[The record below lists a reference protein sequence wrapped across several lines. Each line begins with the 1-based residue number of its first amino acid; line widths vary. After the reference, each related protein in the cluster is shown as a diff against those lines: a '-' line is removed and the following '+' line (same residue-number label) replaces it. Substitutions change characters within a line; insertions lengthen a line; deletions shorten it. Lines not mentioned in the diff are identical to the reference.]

1 MSPQPLPSLSG
12 FNPIMSR
19 RVLFGGA
26 TAVAAAGVLS
36 ACGSSSSK
44 TEHKASETPFYE
56 INEQDASKLKQGGT
70 LNLSTY
76 SLGPDFNRFSQN
88 GSSTSVSETM
98 GVIAGA
104 GIWRSTFK
112 GEDELDPNYCL
123 GFEAKEV
130 DGKITAEVRL
140 NPKAVFN
147 DGTPMDVKAVQACW
161 KVYSAVT
168 DNPYHITD
176 NQMWQQVE
184 SIEAVDGDD
193 RHVKVTMKTP
203 YYPSEGLCAFAIHP
217 ALEDVNLFN
226 DGFVDKPLDQYW
238 AGPFKIGEWNSS
250 QKVLTLVK
258 NDKWWGEKPVLDRI
272 IWRQMD
278 SDAIRASFKNG
289 ELDAFT
295 FVGATSY
302 NAVKGQAGTEIRQSQ
317 NTNVNIIQ
325 LNPKRIEDLA
335 LRRAILAAVDR
346 EQIAKAYFSQLGWTE
361 PLPGSIIAMPFQK
374 GYQNNYEGESGA
386 QAAAKILEAAGYSKS
401 GDYYAKGGK
410 TASFALT
417 SFGSEAVYQAVYQIL
432 EQQLKSAGIRLT
444 SDNQPQSNSNS
455 VLGQKSYEAIFTGW
469 GVLPD
474 LASSAPY
481 FFTTEVFGVGDPEVD
496 KLIEKLQNTENEDER
511 IKIANEAEK
520 LYYEKVAVYLPYGNG
535 PMYAAV
541 KAKVAN
547 YGPSLFKQSYTSADY
562 WVNVGWQE

>member
-1 MSPQPLPSLSG
+1 MKSMSV
-12 FNPIMSR
+12 SR
-19 RVLFGGA
+19 RTLLTG
-26 TAVAAAGVLS
+26 TVALGTVGLLA
-36 ACGSSSSK
+36 ACGSSKEKVGGSAANNAEDILKNLQVNKQDRSS
-44 TEHKASETPFYE
+44 
-56 INEQDASKLKQGGT
+56 LKQGGT
-70 LNLSTY
+70 LTLAATA
-76 SLGPDFNRFSQN
+76 LGPNFNLQTQSGYTASNLDALAPCNLAAVMGFYTMSPDGESTLNNDFCTEHKTETVN
-88 GSSTSVSETM
+88 GVQ
-98 GVIAGA
+98 IA
-104 GIWRSTFK
+104 TFK
-112 GEDELDPNYCL
+112 
-123 GFEAKEV
+123 
-130 DGKITAEVRL
+130 I

-161 KVYSAVT
+161 KVYSAAS
-168 DNPYHITD
+168 DNPYHIID
-176 NQMWQQVE
+176 NAMWQQVE
-184 SIEAVDGDD
+184 SIEAVDGDNY
-193 RHVKVTMKTP
+193 HVKVTMKTP
-203 YYPSEGLCAFAIHP
+203 YYPSEGLCAYAIHP
-217 ALEDVNLFN
+217 ALVDTALFN

-258 NDKWWGEKPVLDRI
+258 NDKWWGTPALLDRI

-496 KLIEKLQNTENEDER
+496 KLIEKLQNTENDGER

>member
-1 MSPQPLPSLSG
+1 M
-12 FNPIMSR
+12 
-19 RVLFGGA
+19 
-26 TAVAAAGVLS
+26 
-36 ACGSSSSK
+36 
-44 TEHKASETPFYE
+44 
-56 INEQDASKLKQGGT
+56 
-70 LNLSTY
+70 
-76 SLGPDFNRFSQN
+76 
-88 GSSTSVSETM
+88 
-98 GVIAGA
+98 
-104 GIWRSTFK
+104 
-112 GEDELDPNYCL
+112 
-123 GFEAKEV
+123 
-130 DGKITAEVRL
+130 
-140 NPKAVFN
+140 
-147 DGTPMDVKAVQACW
+147 
-161 KVYSAVT
+161 
-168 DNPYHITD
+168 
-176 NQMWQQVE
+176 
-184 SIEAVDGDD
+184 
-193 RHVKVTMKTP
+193 
-203 YYPSEGLCAFAIHP
+203 
-217 ALEDVNLFN
+217 
-226 DGFVDKPLDQYW
+226 
-238 AGPFKIGEWNSS
+238 
-250 QKVLTLVK
+250 LTLVK

-278 SDAIRASFKNG
+278 SEAIRASFKNG

-374 GYQNNYEGESGA
+374 GYQNNYAGDTGA
-386 QAAAKILEAAGYSKS
+386 QAAGKILEAAGYSKS
-401 GDYYAKGGK
+401 GDYYAKNGK
-410 TASFALT
+410 VAGFALT

-432 EQQLKSAGIRLT
+432 EQQLKSAGIRL
-444 SDNQPQSNSNS
+444 SADNQPQSNSNS

-496 KLIEKLQNTENEDER
+496 KLIEKLQNTENADER

-520 LYYEKVAVYLPYGNG
+520 LYYEKVAVYLPYANG

>member
-1 MSPQPLPSLSG
+1 
-12 FNPIMSR
+12 
-19 RVLFGGA
+19 
-26 TAVAAAGVLS
+26 
-36 ACGSSSSK
+36 
-44 TEHKASETPFYE
+44 
-56 INEQDASKLKQGGT
+56 
-70 LNLSTY
+70 
-76 SLGPDFNRFSQN
+76 
-88 GSSTSVSETM
+88 
-98 GVIAGA
+98 
-104 GIWRSTFK
+104 
-112 GEDELDPNYCL
+112 
-123 GFEAKEV
+123 
-130 DGKITAEVRL
+130 
-140 NPKAVFN
+140 
-147 DGTPMDVKAVQACW
+147 
-161 KVYSAVT
+161 
-168 DNPYHITD
+168 
-176 NQMWQQVE
+176 
-184 SIEAVDGDD
+184 
-193 RHVKVTMKTP
+193 MKTP

-258 NDKWWGEKPVLDRI
+258 NDKWWGTPALLDRI

-496 KLIEKLQNTENEDER
+496 KLIEKLQNTENDGER

>member
-1 MSPQPLPSLSG
+1 MSPHPIPSLSG

-56 INEQDASKLKQGGT
+56 INEQDPSKLKQGGT

-98 GVIAGA
+98 GIIAGA

-496 KLIEKLQNTENEDER
+496 KLIEKLQNTENDGER

>member
-1 MSPQPLPSLSG
+1 
-12 FNPIMSR
+12 
-19 RVLFGGA
+19 
-26 TAVAAAGVLS
+26 
-36 ACGSSSSK
+36 
-44 TEHKASETPFYE
+44 
-56 INEQDASKLKQGGT
+56 
-70 LNLSTY
+70 
-76 SLGPDFNRFSQN
+76 
-88 GSSTSVSETM
+88 
-98 GVIAGA
+98 
-104 GIWRSTFK
+104 
-112 GEDELDPNYCL
+112 
-123 GFEAKEV
+123 
-130 DGKITAEVRL
+130 
-140 NPKAVFN
+140 
-147 DGTPMDVKAVQACW
+147 
-161 KVYSAVT
+161 
-168 DNPYHITD
+168 
-176 NQMWQQVE
+176 MWQQVE
-184 SIEAVDGDD
+184 SIEAVDGDNF
-193 RHVKVTMKTP
+193 HVKVTMKTP
-203 YYPSEGLCAFAIHP
+203 YYPSEGLCALAIHP
-217 ALEDVNLFN
+217 ALEDTALFN

-250 QKVLTLVK
+250 QKVLTLVA
-258 NDKWWGEKPVLDRI
+258 NDKWWGEKPVLERI
-272 IWRQMD
+272 VWRQMD
-278 SDAIRASFKNG
+278 SEAIRAGFKNG

-374 GYQNNYEGESGA
+374 GYQNNYAGDTG
-386 QAAAKILEAAGYSKS
+386 AAAAGKILEAAGYSKS
-401 GDYYAKGGK
+401 GDYYAKNGK
-410 TASFALT
+410 VAGFALT

-432 EQQLKSAGIRLT
+432 EQQLKSAGIRL
-444 SDNQPQSNSNS
+444 SADNQPQSNSNS

-481 FFTTEVFGVGDPEVD
+481 FFTSDVFGVGDPEVD
-496 KLIEKLQNTENEDER
+496 KLIEKLQNTEKEDER
-511 IKIANEAEK
+511 IKVANEAEK
-520 LYYEKVAVYLPYGNG
+520 LYYEKVAVYLPYANG

>member
-1 MSPQPLPSLSG
+1 M
-12 FNPIMSR
+12 
-19 RVLFGGA
+19 
-26 TAVAAAGVLS
+26 
-36 ACGSSSSK
+36 
-44 TEHKASETPFYE
+44 
-56 INEQDASKLKQGGT
+56 DA
-70 LNLSTY
+70 
-76 SLGPDFNRFSQN
+76 P
-88 GSSTSVSETM
+88 
-98 GVIAGA
+98 
-104 GIWRSTFK
+104 
-112 GEDELDPNYCL
+112 
-123 GFEAKEV
+123 
-130 DGKITAEVRL
+130 
-140 NPKAVFN
+140 
-147 DGTPMDVKAVQACW
+147 
-161 KVYSAVT
+161 
-168 DNPYHITD
+168 
-176 NQMWQQVE
+176 
-184 SIEAVDGDD
+184 
-193 RHVKVTMKTP
+193 
-203 YYPSEGLCAFAIHP
+203 HP
-217 ALEDVNLFN
+217 E
-226 DGFVDKPLDQYW
+226 YW
-238 AGPFKIGEWNSS
+238 AGPF
-250 QKVLTLVK
+250 TLADKGWDSTAKTFSVVP
-258 NDKWWGEKPVLDRI
+258 NDKWWGTPALLDRI

-335 LRRAILAAVDR
+335 LRRAILASVDR

-386 QAAAKILEAAGYSKS
+386 QAAAKILETAGYSKS

-410 TASFALT
+410 TASFAMT

-496 KLIEKLQNTENEDER
+496 KLIEKLQNTENDGER

>member
-1 MSPQPLPSLSG
+1 MSPQPIPSLSG

-36 ACGSSSSK
+36 ACGSSSPK

-98 GVIAGA
+98 GIIAGA

-258 NDKWWGEKPVLDRI
+258 NDKWWGTPALLDRI

-496 KLIEKLQNTENEDER
+496 KLIEKLQNTENDGER

-520 LYYEKVAVYLPYGNG
+520 LYYEKVAVYLPDVRRCEGKG
-535 PMYAAV
+535 CELRSVPVQAE
-541 KAKVAN
+541 
-547 YGPSLFKQSYTSADY
+547 LHQR
-562 WVNVGWQE
+562 

>member
-1 MSPQPLPSLSG
+1 MTTFTL
-12 FNPIMSR
+12 NR
-19 RVLFGGA
+19 RALLTG
-26 TAVAAAGVLS
+26 TVALGTVGLLA
-36 ACGSSSSK
+36 ACGGNSSK
-44 TEHKASETPFYE
+44 TETSALSAGDDLSKAVSYNEKDRSALKDGGELRLSADGIGPNFNILNTNGYTAGNLNIQAAINSAFTGGFYADFRGE
-56 INEQDASKLKQGGT
+56 SHMNEDYVTEYKAQTVD
-70 LNLSTY
+70 
-76 SLGPDFNRFSQN
+76 
-88 GSSTSVSETM
+88 
-98 GVIAGA
+98 GVQTV
-104 GIWRSTFK
+104 TFK
-112 GEDELDPNYCL
+112 
-123 GFEAKEV
+123 
-130 DGKITAEVRL
+130 I
-140 NPKAVFN
+140 NPKAAFN

-258 NDKWWGEKPVLDRI
+258 NDKWWGTPALLDRI

-410 TASFALT
+410 TASFAMT

>member
-1 MSPQPLPSLSG
+1 MKSMSV
-12 FNPIMSR
+12 SR
-19 RVLFGGA
+19 RTLLTG
-26 TAVAAAGVLS
+26 TVALGTVGLLA
-36 ACGSSSSK
+36 ACGSSSKEKVGGSAANNAEDILK
-44 TEHKASETPFYE
+44 NLQVNK
-56 INEQDASKLKQGGT
+56 QDRSSLKQGGT
-70 LNLSTY
+70 LTLAATA
-76 SLGPDFNRFSQN
+76 LGPNFNLQTQS
-88 GSSTSVSETM
+88 GYTSSNLDALAPCNIPAVMGFYTMSPEGEGTLNPEFCTEHKTETVD
-98 GVIAGA
+98 GVQTA
-104 GIWRSTFK
+104 TFK
-112 GEDELDPNYCL
+112 
-123 GFEAKEV
+123 
-130 DGKITAEVRL
+130 I
-140 NPKAVFN
+140 NPKAAFN

-161 KVYSAVT
+161 KVYRATT

-176 NQMWQQVE
+176 NTMWQQVE
-184 SIEAVDGDD
+184 SIEAVDGDNF
-193 RHVKVTMKTP
+193 HVKVTMKAP

-226 DGFVDKPLDQYW
+226 EGFVDKPLDQYW

-278 SDAIRASFKNG
+278 SEAIRASFKNG

-335 LRRAILAAVDR
+335 LRRAILASVDR

-374 GYQNNYEGESGA
+374 GYQNNYAGDTGA
-386 QAAAKILEAAGYSKS
+386 QAAGKILEAAGYSKS
-401 GDYYAKGGK
+401 GDYYAKNGK
-410 TASFALT
+410 VAGFALT

-432 EQQLKSAGIRLT
+432 EQQLKSAGIRL
-444 SDNQPQSNSNS
+444 SADNQPQSNSNS

-496 KLIEKLQNTENEDER
+496 KLIEKLQNTENADER

-520 LYYEKVAVYLPYGNG
+520 LYYEKVAVYLPYANG

>member
-1 MSPQPLPSLSG
+1 MKSMSV
-12 FNPIMSR
+12 SR
-19 RVLFGGA
+19 RTLLTG
-26 TAVAAAGVLS
+26 TVALGTVGLLA
-36 ACGSSSSK
+36 ACGGSKEKVGGSASNNAEDILKNLQINKQDRSS
-44 TEHKASETPFYE
+44 
-56 INEQDASKLKQGGT
+56 LKQGGT
-70 LNLSTY
+70 LTLAA
-76 SLGPDFNRFSQN
+76 LAIGPDFNLQTQN
-88 GSSTSVSETM
+88 GAIGGNLEALSTCNIPAVMGFYTMSPSGENTLNPEFCLEHKTETVD
-98 GVIAGA
+98 GVQTA
-104 GIWRSTFK
+104 TFK
-112 GEDELDPNYCL
+112 
-123 GFEAKEV
+123 
-130 DGKITAEVRL
+130 I

-401 GDYYAKGGK
+401 GDYYAKDGK
-410 TASFALT
+410 VAGFALT
-417 SFGSEAVYQAVYQIL
+417 SFGSEAVFQAVYQIL
-432 EQQLKSAGIRLT
+432 EQQLKAAGIRIT
-444 SDNQPQSNSNS
+444 SDSQPQSNMNS
-455 VLGQKSYEAIFTGW
+455 VLGNKSYQAIFNTW
-469 GVLPD
+469 GVASD
-474 LASSAPY
+474 MASSAPY
-481 FFTTEVFGVGDPEVD
+481 FFATEALGVGDSEVD
-496 KLIEKLQNTENEDER
+496 ALMEKLQNTEKEEER
-511 IKIANEAEK
+511 AKIANQAEK
-520 LYYEKVAVYLPYGNG
+520 LYFEKVAAYLPYANG
-535 PMYAAV
+535 PMYIAT
-541 KAKVAN
+541 KSKVAN
-547 YGPSLFKQSYTSADY
+547 YGPSLFKSGYTSADY